1 MYLSVDIVY
10 VVAPANVYTGGPT
23 ALHQLCHSLNT
34 LFSIKCVMA
43 YTDIKRGVDPVHFE
57 YQRYGIPWIPA
68 SRIED
73 TPRNLVVV
81 PETQPQLL
89 QRLKKA
95 KKSVYW
101 LSVDN
106 FLRSICK
113 HEKSKMKKLIKK
125 LKAKLIDTLEFALRF
140 KPLDFIYSF
149 RYRLRYGTYRSIDV
163 DYYRVLK
170 FFLNLFDAT
179 ECSQDALKALDY
191 VDLNI
196 AQSKYA
202 KDFLSHVLRIDKH
215 KILILRE
222 PVEEDYLSIDLYWAV
237 RRKLNVVSFNA
248 RKAFDIVYKI
258 ARRIEH
264 YGIKVVPLKNIGKS
278 GMIRA
283 LSVSK
288 VFIDIGHHPGRDRPA
303 REAAALGNIVLVN
316 RSGGYYFYEDMPTP
330 EEYVVYCRSL
340 TCKEVNIAS
349 LAENIIEIVEN
360 YQTHFEKFKPFVE
373 YVRLIEPKLYL
384 EDLKLFVNRLSEL

>member
-1 MYLSVDIVY
+1 MYLSVDVVY
-10 VVAPANVYTGGPT
+10 VVAPANVCTGGPT

-34 LFSIKCVMA
+34 LFNIKCVMA
-43 YTDIKRGVDPVHFE
+43 YTNIKKGVNPVHFE

-89 QRLKKA
+89 QRLKRA

-106 FLRSICK
+106 FLRSICE
-113 HEKSKMKKLIKK
+113 HEKSKVKKMEADLIS
-125 LKAKLIDTLEFALRF
+125 TLEFALRF
-140 KPLDFIYSF
+140 NPLDFIHSF
-149 RYRLRYGTYRSIDV
+149 RYRLRYDTYKSIDV

-170 FFLNLFDAT
+170 FFSNLFDAT
-179 ECSQDALKALDY
+179 ECSQDALKTLDY

-202 KDFLSHVLRIDKH
+202 MDFLSHVLRIDKR

-222 PVEEDYLSIDLYWAV
+222 PVEEDYLSIDLHWAM
-237 RRKLNVVSFNA
+237 RRKLDVVSFNA
-248 RKAFDIVYKI
+248 RKAFDIAYKI
-258 ARRIEH
+258 ARRIER

-278 GMIRA
+278 GMIKV
-283 LSVSK
+283 LSASK
-288 VFIDIGHHPGRDRPA
+288 VFIDIGHHPGKDRPA

-316 RSGGYYFYEDMPTP
+316 RSGGYYFYEDMPIP
-330 EEYVVYCRSL
+330 EEYAVYCRSL
-340 TCKEVNIAS
+340 TCKEINIAS
-349 LAENIIEIVEN
+349 LAEYIIEIVEN
-360 YQTHFEKFKPFVE
+360 HQTHFEKFKPFVE

-384 EDLKLFVNRLSEL
+384 EDLKLFVNRLSEF